1 MFGIEGYG
9 AYLAA
14 VVALCL
20 TPGIDTVY
28 IVTRTMAG
36 GRREG
41 LASALGINTGLVIH
55 AILVASGLSLLLAAS
70 EVAFTAIK
78 LAGAAYLAFLGVR
91 AIVSRKAGFSFD
103 AGDKDDEAAG
113 APDPAA
119 ARARAL
125 RVYGQGVLTN
135 VLNPKIILFFLALLP
150 QFVAVPNEHGPLPF
164 LLLGLTYAA
173 LSTAWTVVLVLIAS
187 PFSRLL
193 ARSPRAARVTGVAS
207 GAVYVALGALVLLG

>member
-1 MFGIEGYG
+1 MLGIEGYG

-28 IVTRTMAG
+28 IITRTMAG
-36 GRREG
+36 GRGEG

-55 AILVASGLSLLLAAS
+55 AVLVASGLSLLLAAS

-78 LAGAAYLAFLGVR
+78 VAGAAYLAFLGVR
-91 AIVSRKAGFSFD
+91 AILSRGAGFSFD
-103 AGDKDDEAAG
+103 AAREDGDSPAS
-113 APDPAA
+113 PDPAT
-119 ARARAL
+119 ARARVL

-150 QFVAVPNEHGPLPF
+150 QFVAVPNTHGPLPF

-173 LSTAWTVVLVLIAS
+173 LSTVWTVVLVLIAS

-207 GAVYVALGALVLLG
+207 GVVYVALGALVLLG